1 MHLHLSPDF
10 DGVLHLPRQVIAD
23 RLYAGPRRLLEWLE
37 AQLGRS
43 GFPEKTDYLRIEF
56 YRQALQQYLESV
68 DPQAFYHQSFDAD
81 RFSTAHFLLD
91 RRDELL
97 RAGWSFSNAE
107 ALPDRLR
114 CLAAVEVF
122 FRQKTQTAEYEIAA
136 LGSADRWDAVL
147 RALQT
152 TNLPITGVHLYDP
165 EELLPAEWRRLL
177 RLIVDQSIPV
187 WHVQAT
193 PGAAQDTDLGYW
205 QRRLTGAVISGK
217 IPARADG
224 SLLLVRAGRDAEAA
238 AWIAALLAANP
249 DLRPLVLLP
258 EMNRQL
264 EQAMLQEGLPALG
277 ILSASMARPALQVLK
292 LAPAFLWEPVD
303 AYKIMEFVTL
313 PVKPI
318 DEGLAQVIGRVLA
331 EKPGLFSDTWYGAV
345 LGYLERHD
353 ASGDLRRQY
362 DFWFDRRRYPA
373 EAGVPRRDAIGLY
386 AYLQQWALKTAGD
399 TGAKEGGLLVLAEQ
413 ARRIRELLEALPDAR
428 LGYLELERI
437 VRTIYEPA
445 PMQLDP
451 VEEGRFDFVHAPGAI
466 VSPVERLM
474 WWNFRSDVAL
484 SASDF
489 WRPGERTFLDSLGVC
504 LERPD
509 QAVRRALHRQR
520 EAIQRTTGQLILV
533 CPERV
538 NGAGVSP
545 HLLLGDLDAAFSDM
559 HPLWCAVDDPD
570 LARRIHPQAVAVKPV
585 RVDPVPLLRPRP
597 HLHLPDTRR
606 LLPVEYETVTQLE
619 SMLYYPH
626 RWFFRQHLRLY
637 PANLLRISAD
647 TQLLGNLGH
656 RFLEMLLV
664 EDLSAVTRSDVYAWI
679 DGQSDALLEREGAPL
694 LLYGR
699 EPERKAFQ
707 RKVQQAAWTLVSM
720 LRQNGWTV
728 AHTELPLEGELAG
741 LSLRAKADL
750 VLQREGEWAIVD
762 FKWGG
767 ARQRREM
774 IRNNEDLQLMLYAY
788 LLPPP
793 ENWPHTAY
801 YILEEGRMI
810 ARNRQAFREA
820 QEVGGRDDHA
830 AVCRM
835 ILDRIVQTYQ
845 WRQQQIMEQG
855 LLELRTA
862 RTAPELSA
870 LYGDVLDLLE
880 MKDEDAKWDD
890 YRFLIA

>member
-10 DGVLHLPRQVIAD
+10 DGVLHLPRQVVAD

-56 YRQALQQYLESV
+56 YRQALQQHLESV

-81 RFSTAHFLLD
+81 RFSTAHFLLN

-97 RAGWSFSNAE
+97 LAGWSFVASE
-107 ALPDRLR
+107 ATPDRLR
-114 CLAAVEVF
+114 CLASVEVF
-122 FRQKTQTAEYEIAA
+122 YRQKTQTAEYEIPATGAA
-136 LGSADRWDAVL
+136 ERWDAVL
-147 RALQT
+147 RACQT
-152 TNLPITGVHLYDP
+152 APLPVTAIQLYDP
-165 EELLPAEWRRLL
+165 EELLPAAWQRLL
-177 RLIVDQSIPV
+177 RLAAGQGIPV
-187 WHVQAT
+187 RYEPAE
-193 PGAAQDTDLGYW
+193 PGAPADTDLGHW
-205 QRRLTGAVISGK
+205 QRRLAGAADAGK

-238 AWIAALLAANP
+238 AWTAALLARNP
-249 DLRPLVLLP
+249 ELRPLVLLP

-303 AYKIMEFVTL
+303 VYKIMEFVTL

-345 LGYLERHD
+345 LGYLERSD
-353 ASGDLRRQY
+353 ASGEIRRQY

-373 EAGVPRRDAIGLY
+373 EAGVPRREAIGLY
-386 AYLQQWALKTAGD
+386 THLQQWALKAVGDAG
-399 TGAKEGGLLVLAEQ
+399 TGETGLLVLAEQ

-451 VEEGRFDFVHAPGAI
+451 VEEGRFDFVHTPGAI
-466 VSPVERLM
+466 VSPVDRLM
-474 WWNFRSDVAL
+474 WWNFRSDTVLA
-484 SASDF
+484 APDF
-489 WRPGERTFLDSLGVC
+489 WRADERAFLGANGAF

-509 QAVRRALHRQR
+509 QPVRRTLHRQR
-520 EAIQRTTGQLILV
+520 EAILRTAGQLILV

-538 NGAGVSP
+538 NGADVSP
-545 HLLLGDLDAAFSDM
+545 HLLLGDLDAAFS
-559 HPLWCAVDDPD
+559 HLAPLWCPVDDPD
-570 LARRIHPQAVAVKPV
+570 LARRIDSQAADVKPV
-585 RVDPVPLLRPRP
+585 WINPVPPLRPRP
-597 HLHLPDTRR
+597 HLQLPDIRR

-647 TQLLGNLGH
+647 AQLLGNLGH

-664 EDLSAVTRSDVYAWI
+664 EDLHAMTRSDVYAWI
-679 DGQSDALLEREGAPL
+679 DAQSGPLLEREGAPL

-767 ARQRREM
+767 ARRRREM

-835 ILDRIVQTYQ
+835 ILDRIVQTYR

-880 MKDEDAKWDD
+880 MKEEDAKWDD